1 MKKALLPLLL
11 CALAATAAA
20 APAAAKRYATAEGDD
35 VEGMLT
41 ITGSRFEL
49 VSFANGDECDL
60 EGRIK
65 NGTWRDGRG
74 CVVRFKFSGKNQDTV
89 EVRDDGEC
97 SSYCGVK
104 ARFESVYTALP
115 ALCTKEG
122 GKASDQRYRAA
133 YRAKR
138 YPEALKIKQQYVDR
152 CIRFNGYTARIR
164 PYNDL
169 AESQLHTGDKAA
181 CRSTLAQ
188 IGHWFEP
195 EIPSTFLADKT
206 FRREQKRY
214 EAAVK
219 ACAE

>member
-1 MKKALLPLLL
+1 MKKALLL
-11 CALAATAAA
+11 CALAATATAAA

-41 ITGSRFEL
+41 ITGSRFGL
-49 VSFANGDECDL
+49 VSFANGDECEL

-122 GKASDQRYRAA
+122 SKASDQRYRAA

-181 CRSTLAQ
+181 CRRALAA
-188 IGHWFEP
+188 IKTWLDP
-195 EIPSTFLADKT
+195 EFDPGYIYEEDYK
-206 FRREQKRY
+206 REA
-214 EAAVK
+214 EAAAFNK
-219 ACAE
+219 KQCL